1 MKKKAQT
8 RLYKKCLDENSN
20 PDYHKECCDSRD
32 KAIVEELVCKQKTA
46 LKTLKETHKGKIPDW
61 ALTLHEAQAE
71 DYTIMDK
78 RMSNVECDVKEIK
91 ETMVTKEDLVHFKEE
106 LIPAI
111 QDAAKYDLVKSTINW
126 KTVLLFIGLI
136 VVAAFGL
143 RAVDFLRAIIDKI
156 V

>member
-1 MKKKAQT
+1 M
-8 RLYKKCLDENSN
+8 
-20 PDYHKECCDSRD
+20 
-32 KAIVEELVCKQKTA
+32 CKQKTA
-46 LKTLKETHKGKIPDW
+46 LEAIKKTHKGEIPDW
-61 ALTLHEAQAE
+61 ALSLHEAQAE
-71 DYTIMDK
+71 DYTTMDK
-78 RMSNVECDVKEIK
+78 RMSNVECDVKAIK
-91 ETMVTKEDLVHFKEE
+91 ETMVTKEDLEHFKEE

-143 RAVDFLRAIIDKI
+143 RAVEFLRAIIDKI